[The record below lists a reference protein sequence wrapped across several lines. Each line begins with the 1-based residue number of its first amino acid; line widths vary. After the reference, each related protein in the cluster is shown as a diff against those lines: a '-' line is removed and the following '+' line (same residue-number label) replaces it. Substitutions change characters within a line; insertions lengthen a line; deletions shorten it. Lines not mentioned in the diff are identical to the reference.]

1 MKKYICSVN
10 VNQIIEAETKDE
22 AIEKF
27 IENHDMEDLYPSC
40 KEYRKKHKT
49 KRRWK
54 NGEGEIIS
62 RRIWEMGSKTKAGR

>member
-49 KRRWK
+49 KRR
-54 NGEGEIIS
+54 
-62 RRIWEMGSKTKAGR
+62 